1 MQAACCIPLSPLRL
15 TPKLPPVL
23 QGTGPQ
29 FIRQYLFLYAYILAT
44 SNQSFWI
51 YPIRFDDQ
59 YVYAYVRKND
69 DWDLSKLPIDSIDCV

>member
-1 MQAACCIPLSPLRL
+1 MY
-15 TPKLPPVL
+15 T
-23 QGTGPQ
+23 
-29 FIRQYLFLYAYILAT
+29 YILTT

-69 DWDLSKLPIDSIDCV
+69 DWDLSKLPIDSIDCVY